1 MGFPAAPNKADTEGG
16 GKFSN
21 RADEFLTIH
30 RYVQHPT
37 EYNVTQV
44 HVRKVK
50 ETETGGRPTMLDEPV
65 LFKMEKGYYGFFDV
79 DTLVSPLVSRVHTT
93 REMNHWTQER
103 GDAPF

>member
-1 MGFPAAPNKADTEGG
+1 
-16 GKFSN
+16 
-21 RADEFLTIH
+21 
-30 RYVQHPT
+30 
-37 EYNVTQV
+37 
-44 HVRKVK
+44 
-50 ETETGGRPTMLDEPV
+50 MLDEPV